1 VKKFRVSL
9 ALQPLAT
16 ALFANSPFFEGKD
29 SGFKSYRS
37 HIWTDTDP
45 DRCGMLPFVF
55 EDGFGFERYAD
66 YMLDVPMYFVYRD
79 GQYIDASGQSFKDY
93 LQGKLPARPGEL
105 PTINDWADHITTAF
119 PEVRLKQYLEMRG
132 ADTGPVSRLNALPAL
147 WTGILY
153 DKAALAAA
161 QRRAAE
167 IDVRISAIQGEAA
180 GLDSVVGEQAADLI
194 ICHSVLEYVDSPADA
209 LAAIARVLRPGG
221 TVSVLASG
229 VVAAVLHRALTGR
242 FDEARA
248 LLERDR
254 QGMPGEGPRWFTLPG
269 LTALIEGAGL
279 TPGAAL
285 GAEIFGGLVPSVL
298 VDAEPGAAESLRALE
313 AAAATYPALRDVA
326 AKLHVLGRR

>member
-1 VKKFRVSL
+1 VVEVQISRRSVVWDVLREVL
-9 ALQPLAT
+9 AERAAQTGRDRLDVIDAGGGTGGFAVPLA
-16 ALFANSPFFEGKD
+16 ALGHSVTVVDPSPD
-29 SGFKSYRS
+29 S
-37 HIWTDTDP
+37 
-45 DRCGMLPFVF
+45 
-55 EDGFGFERYAD
+55 
-66 YMLDVPMYFVYRD
+66 
-79 GQYIDASGQSFKDY
+79 
-93 LQGKLPARPGEL
+93 
-105 PTINDWADHITTAF
+105 
-119 PEVRLKQYLEMRG
+119 
-132 ADTGPVSRLNALPAL
+132 
-147 WTGILY
+147 
-153 DKAALAAA
+153 LAAA

-167 IDVRISAIQGEAA
+167 RDVRIGAVQGDAA

-209 LAAIARVLRPGG
+209 LAAIARVLRSGG

-254 QGMPGEGPRWFTLPG
+254 QGMPGDGPRWFTLPG